1 MNGRVSLSGRTRKGK
16 LGQAVAVCR
25 PYILRFQLFFN
36 VQLPLMEAAELVD
49 FVLILAT
56 DFDLVTASGLLILGK
71 LKVANN

>member
-1 MNGRVSLSGRTRKGK
+1 
-16 LGQAVAVCR
+16 
-25 PYILRFQLFFN
+25 
-36 VQLPLMEAAELVD
+36 MEAAELVD